1 MKKIVIV
8 TKNMTY
14 SDNKEQ
20 CCEWDQPCKV
30 PGSSAKQVKVWAHE
44 KKTFVKSFFC
54 RICAKF
60 WTSQKVSLQHSL
72 AKWPMF
78 VLLVFKSRQGGTCTR
93 SVVGMGILNHILILW
108 IELLLFS
115 GIWFFY
121 LEFSDM
127 VIILATTIKKKSNY
141 FLFLPKFLYHKVRVL
156 APFKRMTEFKI
167 KIKKEIV
174 LSLSRGWIKTIGE
187 NPH

>member
-1 MKKIVIV
+1 MLQRIWLIQTTRNNAVNGTSHVKYQGLVLNRWK
-8 TKNMTY
+8 
-14 SDNKEQ
+14 
-20 CCEWDQPCKV
+20 CELTR
-30 PGSSAKQVKVWAHE
+30 

-127 VIILATTIKKKSNY
+127 VIILATTIKKKIK
-141 FLFLPKFLYHKVRVL
+141 LFFVSSKVFISQGPG
-156 APFKRMTEFKI
+156 ACPF
-167 KIKKEIV
+167 
-174 LSLSRGWIKTIGE
+174 
-187 NPH
+187 

>member
-30 PGSSAKQVKVWAHE
+30 PGSSAKQVEVWAHE

-127 VIILATTIKKKSNY
+127 VIILATTIWK
-141 FLFLPKFLYHKVRVL
+141 
-156 APFKRMTEFKI
+156 KI
-167 KIKKEIV
+167 KLFFVSSKVFI
-174 LSLSRGWIKTIGE
+174 SQGPGAC
-187 NPH
+187 PF

>member
-44 KKTFVKSFFC
+44 KKKTFVKSFFC

-115 GIWFFY
+115 GIWFFLSGIFGHGY
-121 LEFSDM
+121 NS
-127 VIILATTIKKKSNY
+127 SN
-141 FLFLPKFLYHKVRVL
+141 
-156 APFKRMTEFKI
+156 
-167 KIKKEIV
+167 
-174 LSLSRGWIKTIGE
+174 
-187 NPH
+187 NN

>member
-1 MKKIVIV
+1 MLQRIWLIQTTRNNAVNGTSHVKYQGLVLNRWKCELTKK
-8 TKNMTY
+8 
-14 SDNKEQ
+14 
-20 CCEWDQPCKV
+20 
-30 PGSSAKQVKVWAHE
+30 

-115 GIWFFY
+115 GIWSFY

-127 VIILATTIKKKSNY
+127 VIILATTIWK
-141 FLFLPKFLYHKVRVL
+141 
-156 APFKRMTEFKI
+156 KI
-167 KIKKEIV
+167 KLFFVSSKVFI
-174 LSLSRGWIKTIGE
+174 SQGPGAC
-187 NPH
+187 PF

>member
-44 KKTFVKSFFC
+44 KKKTFVKSFFC

-127 VIILATTIKKKSNY
+127 VIILATTIKKKIK
-141 FLFLPKFLYHKVRVL
+141 LFFVSSKVFISQGPG
-156 APFKRMTEFKI
+156 ACPF
-167 KIKKEIV
+167 
-174 LSLSRGWIKTIGE
+174 
-187 NPH
+187 

>member
-30 PGSSAKQVKVWAHE
+30 PGSSAKQVEVWAHE

-141 FLFLPKFLYHKVRVL
+141 FLFLPKFFISQGPG
-156 APFKRMTEFKI
+156 ACPF
-167 KIKKEIV
+167 
-174 LSLSRGWIKTIGE
+174 
-187 NPH
+187 

>member
-127 VIILATTIKKKSNY
+127 VIILATTIKKKIK
-141 FLFLPKFLYHKVRVL
+141 LFFVSSKVFISQGPG
-156 APFKRMTEFKI
+156 ACPF
-167 KIKKEIV
+167 
-174 LSLSRGWIKTIGE
+174 
-187 NPH
+187 

>member
-1 MKKIVIV
+1 MLQRIWLIQTTRNNAVNGTSHVKYQGLVLNRWKCEL
-8 TKNMTY
+8 TK
-14 SDNKEQ
+14 
-20 CCEWDQPCKV
+20 
-30 PGSSAKQVKVWAHE
+30 

>member
-30 PGSSAKQVKVWAHE
+30 PGSSAKQVEVWAHE

-127 VIILATTIKKKSNY
+127 VLILATTILK
-141 FLFLPKFLYHKVRVL
+141 
-156 APFKRMTEFKI
+156 KI
-167 KIKKEIV
+167 KLFFVSSKVFI
-174 LSLSRGWIKTIGE
+174 SQGPGAC
-187 NPH
+187 PF